1 MQDKILSVQQ
11 FERLM
16 KTDLKESF
24 EDSVKDLRGHCV
36 SYENIVNEAAKDK
49 RKTKIA
55 LTYDG
60 STVVSTARLLCPDK
74 GRCEINMVYTNPK
87 YRGQGYAMRSVKKL
101 TQKAKEKVFLIV
113 KKNNTSAKKCY
124 SKAGFELNG
133 MNNGYEK
140 MVFKRKK
147 QTRKN

>member
-16 KTDLKESF
+16 KTGLKESF
-24 EDSVKDLRGHCV
+24 EKSITDFRGHPV
-36 SYENIVNEAAKDK
+36 SYQDILEEAKKEK
-49 RKTKIA
+49 RKTNLM
-55 LTYDG
+55 LTHEDK
-60 STVVSTARLLCPDK
+60 TIISTARLLCPPSGK
-74 GRCEINMVYTNPK
+74 CEINMIYTNPK
-87 YRGQGYAMRSVKKL
+87 YRGQGYAMKSVKKL
-101 TQKAKEKVFLIV
+101 TQKAKGKVFLIV